1 MGLRP
6 TSIKG
11 ANIVGLRR
19 RGMPAETIQKINEAI
34 KLWMRPD
41 IQKDQCL
48 LEIEA
53 QYGEYPE
60 IQRFVAFIRA
70 SEAGVC
76 R

>member
-1 MGLRP
+1 M
-6 TSIKG
+6 S
-11 ANIVGLRR
+11 
-19 RGMPAETIQKINEAI
+19 AETIQKINEAI

-60 IQRFVAFIRA
+60 IQRFVAFIRQ
-70 SEAGVC
+70 SEAGVV